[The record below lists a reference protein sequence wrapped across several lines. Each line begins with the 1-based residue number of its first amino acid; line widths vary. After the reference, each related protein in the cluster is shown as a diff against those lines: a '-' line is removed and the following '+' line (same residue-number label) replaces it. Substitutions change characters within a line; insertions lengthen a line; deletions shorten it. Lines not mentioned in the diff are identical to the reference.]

1 MNRNLK
7 SLVRVCLHL
16 LSLVVLCL
24 NAYLYGATRDSY
36 HLFISI
42 VMVFALLGLFAA
54 MQALLDIYRVEDK
67 AGS

>member
-1 MNRNLK
+1 MNGNLK

-24 NAYLYGATRDSY
+24 NAYLYGVTGDSY

-42 VMVFALLGLFAA
+42 MMVVALLVLFAA
-54 MQALLDIYRVEDK
+54 MQALLDVYRSEDK